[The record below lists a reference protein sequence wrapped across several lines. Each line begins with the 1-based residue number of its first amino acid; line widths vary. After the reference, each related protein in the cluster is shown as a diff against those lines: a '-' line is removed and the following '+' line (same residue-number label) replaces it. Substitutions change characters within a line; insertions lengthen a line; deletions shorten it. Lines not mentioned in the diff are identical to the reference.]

1 MTAAV
6 IKRVP
11 IVEQNITPQFVK
23 LTANDNHVT
32 YALVIIDIEDI
43 TYGALIDTKTGASY
57 TSSTVIDRL
66 NKKTIRKQYKRTKT
80 IMSSS
85 TKSISVYSVEIR
97 DSDRE
102 FKFQAEINNLEKSV
116 LLKLP
121 NPEYQ
126 ILQNSYHYVKDIKIN
141 DHNKKTD
148 LSVHVIFGVND
159 ITRIKAKE

>member
-1 MTAAV
+1 
-6 IKRVP
+6 
-11 IVEQNITPQFVK
+11 
-23 LTANDNHVT
+23 
-32 YALVIIDIEDI
+32 
-43 TYGALIDTKTGASY
+43 
-57 TSSTVIDRL
+57 
-66 NKKTIRKQYKRTKT
+66 
-80 IMSSS
+80 MSSS

-126 ILQNSYHYVKDIKIN
+126 ILQNSYHYVKDIKIS

-159 ITRIKAKE
+159 ITRIKAQE